1 MNVEMNNNTITK
13 FEKYKATEKKHG
25 KLEKVD
31 KKYLDVL
38 DKALLNFDDTK
49 YNIEPAKE
57 IMFGHIRDKY
67 PEYTIANFGC
77 SKLTGDT
84 LVLTLRDESLRDNL
98 YLFNTKTGEVYFI
111 NETIIK
117 YIPESCNNYNN
128 IITNGISYALN
139 ILDDITCVM
148 SFRSDL

>member
-25 KLEKVD
+25 KLKKVED
-31 KKYLDVL
+31 ECLYVL
-38 DKALLNFDDTK
+38 NNALIEFDDMT

-57 IMFGHIRDKY
+57 IMYGHIKKEY
-67 PEYTIANFGC
+67 PKNTIADFGC

-84 LVLTLRDESLRDNL
+84 LVLTLRDENLRDNL

-111 NETIIK
+111 NESIMK
-117 YIPESCNNYNN
+117 YIRYKK
-128 IITNGISYALN
+128 LN
-139 ILDDITCVM
+139 ISL
-148 SFRSDL
+148 